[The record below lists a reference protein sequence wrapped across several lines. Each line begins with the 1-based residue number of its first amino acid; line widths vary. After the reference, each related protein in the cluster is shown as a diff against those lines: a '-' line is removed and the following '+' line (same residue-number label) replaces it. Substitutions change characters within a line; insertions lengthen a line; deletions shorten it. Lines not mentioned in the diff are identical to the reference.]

1 MRIEVR
7 YALHPFPQCS
17 KPLFDSCKPIVCIMR
32 FILARA
38 IYKRGSTDSGVE
50 QLRIGTIKAREALN
64 SDMDVSDAQ
73 IQESLWHYF
82 YDVGKTVTYLKS
94 EVHPI

>member
-1 MRIEVR
+1 
-7 YALHPFPQCS
+7 
-17 KPLFDSCKPIVCIMR
+17 MR

-38 IYKRGSTDSGVE
+38 IYKRGSTDSDVE
-50 QLRIGTIKAREALN
+50 QLRIGTTKVREALN

-94 EVHPI
+94 EAHPV